1 MVTLGDPTWLKKH
14 LYYPVYILMV
24 SWNRGTSRAGWFIM
38 ENPIIESGW
47 FRCTPILGNLR
58 IYIYTLGDPGSPV
71 TAHRLLL
78 RCRWSRCIMLRDR
91 AGWGVG
97 WGALS
102 FVECWSRC
110 WCSAADDHVVS
121 CSATGRGGGWG
132 VLSVVQNFHRSGTVA
147 CDRRYWMQGAGVS
160 STGWFLVRQSLDWFW
175 WLFNGDNR
183 NN

>member
-121 CSATGRGGGWG
+121 CSATGRGGVGGG
-132 VLSVVQNFHRSGTVA
+132 VYYRSCKIFSSKWHRGMWQEVLNAGSWSIKHWMISGSSITWLILMIVQ
-147 CDRRYWMQGAGVS
+147 
-160 STGWFLVRQSLDWFW
+160 W
-175 WLFNGDNR
+175 W
-183 NN
+183 